1 MLIILPIPPS
11 KNRKFFVSNGRIVLT
26 KEVKDFYEYCEDYSL
41 EHYREVAELC
51 SLWDKDMLRIEVEYY
66 IKTMRRDTSNLIPV
80 LFDGL
85 KRLLGIDDKYY
96 LLTELKK
103 VKDINEKLK
112 IFISFDNNDEKNKQL
127 LEKLEKINKNA

>member
-1 MLIILPIPPS
+1 
-11 KNRKFFVSNGRIVLT
+11 
-26 KEVKDFYEYCEDYSL
+26 
-41 EHYREVAELC
+41 
-51 SLWDKDMLRIEVEYY
+51 MLRIEVEYY

-112 IFISFDNNDEKNKQL
+112 IFVSFDNNNEKNKQL
-127 LEKLEKINKNA
+127 LEKLEKINKNT

>member
-1 MLIILPIPPS
+1 
-11 KNRKFFVSNGRIVLT
+11 
-26 KEVKDFYEYCEDYSL
+26 
-41 EHYREVAELC
+41 
-51 SLWDKDMLRIEVEYY
+51 
-66 IKTMRRDTSNLIPV
+66 DTSNLIPV

-127 LEKLEKINKNA
+127 LEKLEKINKNT

>member
-1 MLIILPIPPS
+1 
-11 KNRKFFVSNGRIVLT
+11 
-26 KEVKDFYEYCEDYSL
+26 
-41 EHYREVAELC
+41 
-51 SLWDKDMLRIEVEYY
+51 MLRIEVEYY
-66 IKTMRRDTSNLIPV
+66 IKTMWRDTSNLIPV

-96 LLTELKK
+96 LLTELK

-127 LEKLEKINKNA
+127 LEKLEKLIKILDKF

>member
-1 MLIILPIPPS
+1 
-11 KNRKFFVSNGRIVLT
+11 
-26 KEVKDFYEYCEDYSL
+26 
-41 EHYREVAELC
+41 
-51 SLWDKDMLRIEVEYY
+51 MLRIEVEYY

-127 LEKLEKINKNA
+127 LEKLEKINKNT